1 MSTKLVDGI
10 VFAAA
15 DAAPPSGV
23 LEESMSD
30 TPTGTKVPEWT
41 PLVTKFLQSRFGNR
55 YDDLINI
62 IKLTGSLISGGSIL
76 SA

>member
-41 PLVTKFLQSRFGNR
+41 PLVTKFLQSRFGMTT
-55 YDDLINI
+55 L
-62 IKLTGSLISGGSIL
+62 
-76 SA
+76 